1 MRAYEEEAQ
10 CLTEPSQAPRTRGR
24 SRIIYKIRSCI
35 TVTCGDHAYPDS
47 DSRGIVRDQSVAI
60 SAVRLVDSDLPH
72 DFEPGILLHVEARGG
87 PLALLP
93 VRARGFL
100 GISSGGKAVKTRPLW
115 HVRHHRP
122 EAPSRAPKHGARP
135 RPSRQA
141 PACTVRD
148 SLPGMNS
155 HELPEY
161 TCTCTNSTLTANGIS
176 PSRQWPS
183 LTKLSEKPPKRS
195 AGVKHASRTTSP
207 DSRLG
212 VPRYLSNVAF
222 KHCLIAPIGSR
233 HNLACAENSLG
244 RRCRWQ
250 HGRDIR
256 IWHVCTR

>member
-1 MRAYEEEAQ
+1 MTRGRIGANSLSVTKKKAYEEAAQ

-72 DFEPGILLHVEARGG
+72 DFEPGTLLHVEARGTVG
-87 PLALLP
+87 AAAS
-93 VRARGFL
+93 ARGFL
-100 GISSGGKAVKTRPLW
+100 GISSGGKAVNFGVKTRPLW

-148 SLPGMNS
+148 SVMSQPGMNS
-155 HELPEY
+155 HEFPLRVDVY
-161 TCTCTNSTLTANGIS
+161 
-176 PSRQWPS
+176 
-183 LTKLSEKPPKRS
+183 
-195 AGVKHASRTTSP
+195 
-207 DSRLG
+207 
-212 VPRYLSNVAF
+212 
-222 KHCLIAPIGSR
+222 
-233 HNLACAENSLG
+233 
-244 RRCRWQ
+244 
-250 HGRDIR
+250 
-256 IWHVCTR
+256 